1 MTSCFIYGAGVT
13 GRVAKLCLEGY
24 HGYSV
29 AGFIDD
35 ACAGRDVDGVRTV
48 SLEEVG
54 KDDTIIVASN
64 LHAETIQRKLKENG
78 YSNALLF
85 YYEDRLLDTRL
96 PKRGDIFDV
105 EAVKEVIGYF
115 DDAYSASAYEM
126 MIQQR
131 QSSRTMVC
139 SMLDQ
144 YLMYGVPNE
153 DDIIFDCGAAGGDTV
168 AKFLPYLSGGTIY
181 AFEPGD
187 DAFAVLSHKY
197 GTDARV
203 VPVKKGC
210 FRYEGEIGF
219 VDAGNSGSGYVS
231 ENAAFQIEVVSID
244 SFVRLAGVTRVDWI
258 KMDIEGAEFDAL
270 IGAEETIRRFKP
282 RLAISIYHRPED
294 MVEIPKLIRQMCPG
308 YRFRFGHHSIGNG
321 ESVLYADYPYD
332 EKGSISDL

>member
-1 MTSCFIYGAGVT
+1 MTSCFVYGAGIT

-29 AGFIDD
+29 CGFIDD
-35 ACAGRDVDGVRTV
+35 ACAGEHIEGVPTV
-48 SLEEVG
+48 LLEEVG
-54 KDDTIIVASN
+54 KDDAIIVASN
-64 LHAETIQRKLKENG
+64 LYAETIQRKLKAYG
-78 YSNALLF
+78 YLNVLLF

-96 PKRGDIFDV
+96 QKQGDIFDT
-105 EAVKEVIGYF
+105 EGVKEVIGYF

-126 MIQQR
+126 MIHQR

-139 SMLDQ
+139 STLEQ
-144 YLMYGVPNE
+144 YLMYGTPDE
-153 DDIIFDCGAAGGDTV
+153 DDVIFDCGAAGGDTV

-187 DAFAVLSHKY
+187 DAFAALSRKY
-197 GTDARV
+197 GTDSRI

-210 FRYEGEIGF
+210 FRYDGEIGF

-231 ENAAFQIEVVSID
+231 ENAAFQIEVISID
-244 SFVRLAGVTRVDWI
+244 SFVRSAGISRVDWI
-258 KMDIEGAEFDAL
+258 KMDIEGAEHDAL

-294 MVEIPKLIRQMCPG
+294 MIEIPRLIRRICPD

-321 ESVLYADYPYD
+321 ESVLYADYPRD
-332 EKGSISDL
+332 KKDATGDI